1 MVAAHASAPAPRD
14 LPVQRLLI
22 ALGASLLAHFL
33 IAGGWTGGAGPHY
46 PAVAVPPLQAR
57 LAPGPESANAPALD
71 LPASATSAVLPVAT
85 PPLPPPP
92 PRLRPARPA
101 TVVVTK
107 PAGAAPR
114 VTDMRF
120 YLAREL
126 DQYPS
131 PLTALDPGAGTQGS
145 ATGSVRLW
153 VSIDQAGQVVDAAVI
168 DADPPGVREQS
179 ARELVLATRFLPAH
193 RGGRPVKS
201 RVLLVLR
208 YGT

>member
-1 MVAAHASAPAPRD
+1 MVAAHASAAALRD

-33 IAGGWTGGAGPHY
+33 IAGGWTGGAGPHH

-57 LAPGPESANAPALD
+57 LAPGPESANAPALE
-71 LPASATSAVLPVAT
+71 LPASAASAVLPVAT
-85 PPLPPPP
+85 PPAT

-107 PAGAAPR
+107 PASAAPR
-114 VTDMRF
+114 APDMRF

-131 PLTALDPGAGTQGS
+131 PLTALDPGAGTHGS

-153 VSIDQAGQVVDAAVI
+153 VNIDQAGQVVDAAVI

-179 ARELVLATRFLPAH
+179 ARELVLATRFLPA
-193 RGGRPVKS
+193 RRDGRPVKS

-208 YGT
+208 HGT